1 MYTLENEDLRPL
13 YPFLLVLYVIVDW
26 EETQEREREV
36 PNWEDEKKK
45 DTHTQLLFL
54 PLPLHQEAATVCF
67 LISEEILLFIW
78 KKTSFPSLE
87 GD

>member
-26 EETQEREREV
+26 EETQEREKFQIGKTK
-36 PNWEDEKKK
+36 KKK

-67 LISEEILLFIW
+67 LISEEISLFIW